1 MAIPQG
7 NDGFPLRHLGPG
19 NAPADGLSS
28 GGHGW
33 MDQFAKNTWAQQKD
47 PFGSTKP
54 WDGRRRQHVPE
65 DFAKTQVVSVTVILD
80 AYTSSPMMRKILPL
94 EITSAGFFEAK
105 QWQFTPQVMGPH
117 AYMAPYGILR
127 GKQTSTLTNMKQ
139 FILGLQ
145 AIDEMDLTEPG
156 AFIRSQLYIAL
167 RKSVEITILLQ
178 QTRALLMCPDIVA
191 KQAEVASNSNCTQQQ
206 VIERQIE
213 LFENTALVLS
223 RHSTVEDPLSAILY
237 HTNRILRDLR
247 TNPTK
252 VDFIVMQQTLLD
264 KFALNYTRQDYTGP
278 VADSVIQYIL
288 STVTPNPAELKLA
301 LPPISLIAM
310 SGVTVAPVYPAI
322 SDSGPI
328 DDLAGTLTTG
338 HFNIV
343 PLDQIDRVD
352 VISYT
357 SRQRKAVIDRGA
369 NGRRYTIRKRV
380 YDTFFKHMAL
390 PAPNNDGTTFN
401 QAGAAHADYHV
412 NNSPSLIVGNYDA
425 AGVARVF
432 PRRTVAAGNH
442 AQNDVFGVAIL
453 PVIGDAAAANTL
465 SSERLVNQ
473 QKHAFQRLIE
483 NIEIA
488 IGGEQPDAADII
500 ATIRHY
506 WSVHLHT
513 VGNLPVVP
521 VAGVGAARNIGA
533 IRADVAGYCESFLT
547 FITAVRDY
555 LRTVDL
561 GTAVP
566 ENVATRYNTFVYPTN
581 QQCNDAAPPHMPIA
595 QALNFPL
602 RAIVI
607 RQYGFATSTIISGIG
622 GGESAGKTYI
632 GRSAEGTSWNADRRT
647 NDDYTIIRVG
657 VGIFQQTAIVP
668 VRHAAIADYLWGG
681 DALPLPLA
689 AGGNIAFPRTSAL
702 AGFFYTQREDY
713 AEGIHAMRAGA
724 DAQLGNGDTFMYI
737 IPPNDGETPEAYV
750 DRCDTLDRQS
760 YLDAGGVLP
769 FADRV
774 ALAYRNNHTWTR
786 VPTHLKR
793 EDDDPAGADGD
804 DKVIPSTLI
813 WAAPSWQRKT
823 GDSVFTEC
831 GAKRGLISHEPHTL
845 TSWTQATT
853 PRAIAV

>member
-1 MAIPQG
+1 
-7 NDGFPLRHLGPG
+7 
-19 NAPADGLSS
+19 
-28 GGHGW
+28 

-105 QWQFTPQVMGPH
+105 QWQFTPQLMGPH

-252 VDFIVMQQTLLD
+252 VDFVVMQQALLD
-264 KFALNYTRQDYTGP
+264 KFALNYTRQDYAGP
-278 VADSVIQYIL
+278 VSDSVIQYIL
-288 STVTPNPAELKLA
+288 STMTPNPAELKLA

-310 SGVTVAPVYPAI
+310 GGVTVAPVYPAI

-369 NGRRYTIRKRV
+369 NGRRYNIRKAV

-401 QAGAAHADYHV
+401 QAGVAHADYNV
-412 NNSPSLIVGNYDA
+412 VNSPSLIVAHYNGGNVY
-425 AGVARVF
+425 VF

-442 AQNDVFGVAIL
+442 AAGEARFGVQVL
-453 PVIGDAAAANTL
+453 PVIDDADANGPLTSAHL
-465 SSERLVNQ
+465 INQ
-473 QKHAFQRLIE
+473 QKHAFQRLIG
-483 NIEIA
+483 NIEA
-488 IGGEQPDAADII
+488 SIGGIQPDAEDILAAI
-500 ATIRHY
+500 WHE

-513 VGNLPVVP
+513 VGNLAVVN
-521 VAGVGAARNIGA
+521 AAVRDIAA
-533 IRADVAGYCESFLT
+533 IRADLAGYHASFLG
-547 FITAVRDY
+547 FITRVRDY

-566 ENVATRYNTFVYPTN
+566 NNVATRYNTFVYPTN
-581 QQCNDAAPPHMPIA
+581 NQCDNAVPPHMRIDA
-595 QALNFPL
+595 ALRFPL

-607 RQYGFATSTIISGIG
+607 RQYGFTTSTIISGIG

-647 NDDYTIIRVG
+647 NDDYTILRVG
-657 VGIFQQTAIVP
+657 VGIFQQTAIAP
-668 VRHAAIADYLWGG
+668 IRHAAIADYLWGG

-689 AGGNIAFPRTSAL
+689 AGGNDPFPRTSAL

-713 AEGIHAMRAGA
+713 AAGIHGMRAGA

-737 IPPNDGETPEAYV
+737 IPPNAGESQEAYV
-750 DRCDTLDRQS
+750 DRCDTLDRQA

-769 FADRV
+769 FAARV
-774 ALAYRNNHTWTR
+774 AQAYNDKHTWTR
-786 VPTHLKR
+786 VETHLKK

-813 WAAPSWQRKT
+813 WAAPSWQRRT
-823 GDSVFTEC
+823 GETGFTEC